1 MNKKITKTIDT
12 LKLNIDVLGKC
23 ISPFLIHKELDR
35 SKLIQFYSENQSSY
49 FMILM
54 MIDSISIDLK
64 KSFTGPLDT
73 LLRIEKIQAHI
84 WKLKIEFRNYMESSL
99 STGISD
105 AIYHQKMELIKLIG
119 QISTNINSMKNNQNE
134 GLNSDD

>member
-12 LKLNIDVLGKC
+12 LQLNIYVLRKCVLPFILIDVV
-23 ISPFLIHKELDR
+23 DR

-73 LLRIEKIQAHI
+73 LLRIENIQAFI
-84 WKLKIEFRNYMESSL
+84 WKLNIEFRKFMESSL
-99 STGISD
+99 STGGTLEERT
-105 AIYHQKMELIKLIG
+105 ELQNLIN
-119 QISTNINSMKNNQNE
+119 QISTDINSMKNNQNE

>member
-73 LLRIEKIQAHI
+73 LLRIENIQAFI
-84 WKLKIEFRNYMESSL
+84 WKLNIEFRNFMESSL
-99 STGISD
+99 STGGTLEERT
-105 AIYHQKMELIKLIG
+105 ELQNLIN
-119 QISTNINSMKNNQNE
+119 QISTDINSMKNNQNE